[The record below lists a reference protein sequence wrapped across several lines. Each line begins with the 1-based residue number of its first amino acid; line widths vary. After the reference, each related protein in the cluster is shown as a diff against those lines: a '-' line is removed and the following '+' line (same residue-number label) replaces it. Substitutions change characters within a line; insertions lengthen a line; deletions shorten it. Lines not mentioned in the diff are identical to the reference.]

1 MSKIL
6 SILTFLF
13 FSLIY
18 SQEFNIITLKDSLSQ
33 PSTSE
38 VFEFLNDKT
47 PLDDFTFVATV
58 SCTGDKKFFSN
69 VYEIAKFHSR
79 NLGANCFK
87 LNKTKDNGGMITI
100 FLDLYFGT
108 NEELIANIKREEEN
122 KIYIFG
128 SDNFNEKK
136 KRYYKENGTLRILEP
151 NQFNVIP
158 YTLNS
163 TVKLAKKEFMA
174 IPVTV
179 KQSKNFR
186 SIFLNTDGW
195 GQTDNRNYATDIF
208 DKTMIYDLNILYQFD
223 KNLGYVLLAIKN
235 PL

>member
-6 SILTFLF
+6 SIITFLF
-13 FSLIY
+13 FSLSY

-58 SCTGDKKFFSN
+58 SCTGDKKLFSN

-108 NEELIANIKREEEN
+108 DEMLIANIKSGR
-122 KIYIFG
+122 
-128 SDNFNEKK
+128 S
-136 KRYYKENGTLRILEP
+136 
-151 NQFNVIP
+151 
-158 YTLNS
+158 
-163 TVKLAKKEFMA
+163 EF
-174 IPVTV
+174 
-179 KQSKNFR
+179 
-186 SIFLNTDGW
+186 
-195 GQTDNRNYATDIF
+195 
-208 DKTMIYDLNILYQFD
+208 
-223 KNLGYVLLAIKN
+223 
-235 PL
+235 